1 MARTFHKNLHIHYTE
16 VVFLQIR
23 NYNLQL
29 ARNSKDKILKL
40 FLAKIITRKIQI
52 QFNLLKY

>member
-1 MARTFHKNLHIHYTE
+1 MARTFHKNLDIHYTE

-29 ARNSKDKILKL
+29 ARNSKDRILNL